1 MEYGNVYFVHYEHTC
16 TFVGLKVV
24 WFTRKGFIG
33 INHPNC
39 HFTIVYE
46 TRYMPNLF
54 TDLEEFVLGFAVLRC
69 LFILGYI
76 LYYVCLFWGI
86 FYTMFVYFGIDEY
99 ERTINIFNLHG
110 IILVVRPLFKDLLRA
125 NYLYTLGPQ
134 CRSWILCCKAKWG
147 IRLLTT
153 WATVDDPDKLLI

>member
-1 MEYGNVYFVHYEHTC
+1 M
-16 TFVGLKVV
+16 L
-24 WFTRKGFIG
+24 
-33 INHPNC
+33 
-39 HFTIVYE
+39 
-46 TRYMPNLF
+46 NLF

-76 LYYVCLFWGI
+76 LYYVCLFWGT

-99 ERTINIFNLHG
+99 ERTINTFNLHG

-134 CRSWILCCKAKWG
+134 CRS
-147 IRLLTT
+147 
-153 WATVDDPDKLLI
+153 